1 MREARRLALIRRQAL
16 IATVARRQA
25 LRGLADA
32 LEAEARSHALAARSR
47 ALVASS
53 APQPGATVGAVL
65 AARAGFT
72 AALAQLA
79 GTADAAAG
87 DATRQSEWQAESFAA
102 AETRSR
108 RLAEREAE
116 ARAAFETLK
125 LRREQARSLPLAR
138 KLHF

>member
-53 APQPGATVGAVL
+53 APQPG
-65 AARAGFT
+65 
-72 AALAQLA
+72 
-79 GTADAAAG
+79 
-87 DATRQSEWQAESFAA
+87 
-102 AETRSR
+102 
-108 RLAEREAE
+108 
-116 ARAAFETLK
+116 
-125 LRREQARSLPLAR
+125 LP
-138 KLHF
+138 